1 METDGV
7 KTANEPVAA
16 YGTNSYADVMM
27 MLYSMPITSEV
38 KEHVGHRLVLEV
50 TGKNLSRVLARIDHL
65 AGLKN
70 DWDGFG
76 ASRILPAVITNIR
89 AVVLASK
96 DADWRNWTI
105 SPNVNGTLFLQST
118 KHVSSLSLGEKSIHS
133 SPIKTAYVKVRATS
147 RLVWVNFCRRC
158 ARSTNRSKHHESRLS
173 AR

>member
-89 AVVLASK
+89 SVVLASK

-118 KHVSSLSLGEKSIHS
+118 KHVSSLSLGEKEYSFFS
-133 SPIKTAYVKVRATS
+133 NKDGLREG
-147 RLVWVNFCRRC
+147 
-158 ARSTNRSKHHESRLS
+158 ESHIPFSVGEFLS
-173 AR
+173 AMRSLNK